1 MKKLLAFLLAAL
13 LLVCLAGCR
22 SGFSPAEGGEEPDTP
37 QPPVKEEST
46 DESPLD
52 LQQQNAGLGGEQAEA
67 SAADAYE
74 AWAAFVGYWNA
85 ADGRFFLLDM
95 EDGHSALY
103 LEAVWETGGG
113 RGYARITEL
122 YYENGIFTANI
133 LWPETEATEM
143 NDAMPEVSGSVIVD
157 VTDIEQDGTLRLT
170 DPAGRIW
177 QCRYAGATQ
186 EEAYNTYLSDQ
197 TGS

>member
-37 QPPVKEEST
+37 QPPVKENSA
-46 DESPLD
+46 DVPQPD
-52 LQQQNAGLGGEQAEA
+52 LQQDAGQNEEQGGV
-67 SAADAYE
+67 SAALDAYE

-85 ADGRFFLLDM
+85 ADGHFFLLDM

-122 YYENGIFTANI
+122 YYENGIFTASI
-133 LWPETEATEM
+133 LWPATEATEM
-143 NDAMPEVSGSVIVD
+143 YDAMPEVSGSVIVD

-177 QCRYAGATQ
+177 QCSYAGATQ